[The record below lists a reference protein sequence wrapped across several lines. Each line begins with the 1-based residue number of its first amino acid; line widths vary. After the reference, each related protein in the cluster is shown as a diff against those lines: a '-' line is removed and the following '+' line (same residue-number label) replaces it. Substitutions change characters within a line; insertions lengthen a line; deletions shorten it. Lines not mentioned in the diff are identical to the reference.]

1 MLLWLDWLVCLQ
13 LCLRLRLHWLSLELL
28 EILLD
33 RLGSADFSIES
44 GSLLLKLTVFHG
56 LFRKNGHYLF
66 LWYGRSRRKYHLLL
80 WQTWNQV
87 LRVIH
92 CPHACRLLCAV
103 RDLRGSLLLLLLFA
117 YHLAANVTVADI
129 LAVDRVLFDELL
141 SDLFREI
148 SQIRIIEWIVVL
160 HLSQNLLEEL
170 AAKDHQI
177 ITSEEVSAIIHS

>member
-1 MLLWLDWLVCLQ
+1 M
-13 LCLRLRLHWLSLELL
+13 
-28 EILLD
+28 
-33 RLGSADFSIES
+33 
-44 GSLLLKLTVFHG
+44 
-56 LFRKNGHYLF
+56 
-66 LWYGRSRRKYHLLL
+66 
-80 WQTWNQV
+80 

-117 YHLAANVTVADI
+117 YHLAANVTIADI

-160 HLSQNLLEEL
+160 HLSQNLLEKL
-170 AAKDHQI
+170 AAENDQI
-177 ITSEEVSAIIHS
+177 ITSEEMSAIIHS